1 MMPGADDS
9 TAKNP
14 DELIERIHAVFGGS
28 SRLDVDTNYFEGG
41 FNSAALAALLPR
53 LRALGLEL
61 TLIDLFRYPTVR
73 ALASR
78 RATPGHAPGT
88 TPPWAQAG
96 SRGEFPGREMSR
108 PEPQDRREHGPES
121 LPR

>member
-1 MMPGADDS
+1 MSADDS

-14 DELIERIHAVFGGS
+14 DGLIERIHAVFGGPS
-28 SRLDVDTNYFEGG
+28 SLGVDTNYFEGG

-61 TLIDLFRYPTVR
+61 SLIDLFRYPTVR

-78 RATPGHAPGT
+78 RTTAGQAPG
-88 TPPWAQAG
+88 TPPWAQGG
-96 SRGEFPGREMSR
+96 SRDEFPGREMSR
-108 PEPQDRREHGPES
+108 PEPQDRREYGPE
-121 LPR
+121 